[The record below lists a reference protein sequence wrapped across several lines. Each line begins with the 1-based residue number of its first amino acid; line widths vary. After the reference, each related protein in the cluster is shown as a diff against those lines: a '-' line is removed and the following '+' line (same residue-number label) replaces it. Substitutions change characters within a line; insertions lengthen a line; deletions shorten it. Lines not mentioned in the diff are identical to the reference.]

1 MIIVTSDNMVE
12 SAAGYL
18 LFFPPKSIL
27 KPAFLYSLSR
37 TQAIAIKWGNCQ
49 KNWIAKRVP
58 PNNSKSSVAATQP
71 NKKGMAPGI
80 APINTDAV
88 ETRFKGV

>member
-1 MIIVTSDNMVE
+1 MNVVISDDVIE

-18 LFFPPKSIL
+18 PFLPPNSIL

-58 PNNSKSSVAATQP
+58 PYNSKSSVAATQP
-71 NKKGMAPGI
+71 SKKGMAPGI
-80 APINTDAV
+80 APIKTDVV
-88 ETRFKGV
+88 EIRFRGV